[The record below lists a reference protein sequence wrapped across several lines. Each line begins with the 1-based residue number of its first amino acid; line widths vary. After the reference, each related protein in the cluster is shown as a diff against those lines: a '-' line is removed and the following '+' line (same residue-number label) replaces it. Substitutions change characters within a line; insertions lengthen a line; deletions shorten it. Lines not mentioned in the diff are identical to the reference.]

1 MRIKRKITIS
11 FKQKKCYNVLQ
22 LQLHLNSSLYG
33 SYVADDDDDDDEDNN
48 NILYIKKLLYSLITG
63 LP

>member
-1 MRIKRKITIS
+1 
-11 FKQKKCYNVLQ
+11 